1 MNSLGE
7 KAFDRID
14 RKFVYWKF
22 LKVDKDAKIFDLD
35 IQTKEIGV
43 FDRVQVSYIFSK
55 TFSILHI
62 ISIMQGRK
70 EEVAG
75 EEMKS
80 EVKSFYLP
88 KRKKLGANDHE

>member
-7 KAFDRID
+7 NHSIGSIENS
-14 RKFVYWKF
+14 YIGSS
-22 LKVDKDAKIFDLD
+22 LKSMKIFDLD

-80 EVKSFYLP
+80 EVKSFCLP

>member
-1 MNSLGE
+1 M
-7 KAFDRID
+7 
-14 RKFVYWKF
+14 
-22 LKVDKDAKIFDLD
+22 
-35 IQTKEIGV
+35 

-80 EVKSFYLP
+80 EVKSFCLP